1 MERCWSLDEVVRDDR
16 SIVTVGTFDGVH
28 VGHLS
33 IFKFLV
39 EQAERRDCKPV
50 VVTFDPHP
58 RRVVHED
65 PVPLL
70 TTPGERAE
78 VCAASGIQRFIVLPF
93 DRDLASMGPSDF
105 VTRILVERIG
115 LRAIVVGYDH
125 AFGRGRTGNHDLL
138 TELGARHG
146 FDVDVIPP
154 AAVGDQVVSSSALRR
169 LLAEAGDVKHAAHLL
184 GRRYTLGG
192 SVVSGA
198 QRGRQLGFPTANVVP
213 TDDRKLIPSIGVY
226 AIRIQVD
233 GEAQAF
239 GGMMNIG
246 RRPTFEETVVHLEAH
261 LFDFY
266 GDLYGR
272 QVRVEFVD
280 RMRSERKFHTVD
292 ALIAQLREDE
302 ARCRAVLRAVS

>member
-1 MERCWSLDEVVRDDR
+1 MERCWTLEEVARDDR

-33 IFKFLV
+33 LFRFLV
-39 EQAERRDCKPV
+39 DQAHRRDGRPV

-58 RRVVHED
+58 RQVVHGD
-65 PVPLL
+65 RVQLL

-78 VCAASGIQRFIVLPF
+78 VCASVGIQRFVVLPF
-93 DRDLASMGPSDF
+93 DRELASMSPSDF

-115 LRAIVVGYDH
+115 LRAIVVGHDH
-125 AFGRGRTGNHDLL
+125 AFGRGRSGNHDLL
-138 TELGARHG
+138 AELGALHG

-154 AAVGDQVVSSSALRR
+154 QAVDDRVVSSSALRR
-169 LLAEAGDVKHAAHLL
+169 LLAEEGDVRQATHLL
-184 GRRYTLGG
+184 GRRYSLGG
-192 SVVSGA
+192 SIVYGA
-198 QRGRQLGFPTANVVP
+198 QRGRQLGFPTANIVP
-213 TDDRKLIPSIGVY
+213 ADDRKLIPSVGVY
-226 AIRIQVD
+226 AVRVLVD
-233 GEAQAF
+233 GEAHPF

-261 LFDFY
+261 LFDFE